1 MGLVALSTASFVIFV
16 AHTAAEQAQN
26 TANKI
31 GTPCHEVLFLTAA
44 AAGAEGRASKAETV
58 LQELYRDEQRLSTK
72 LACEPALTRQKALM
86 LLLATTS
93 ETTARVT
100 DEIRNKAKALKAAAE
115 TLRRRAQQ
123 VQTLRQ
129 HKHQADTYADAA
141 PNNAAT
147 TDHIGAANGKTCKL
161 VISANAPKDNTCA
174 DDNVQ
179 TSDLQEAAKKLN
191 EIEQLKLLPDKAFT
205 FSGIEVTIAVKGNP
219 DNLANK
225 LTDNKGCGTAA
236 DSGNAASA
244 ATNAIGLTKI
254 ARQAASTAATTV
266 YIQGGEQKK
275 STCTPQD
282 QSDKQMIITQTA
294 TAYALC
300 TIKETSI
307 NLPTRPL
314 KNKPKDFFG
323 RADMQQLAVL
333 LNTGNAEK
341 LPTGAAAEAE
351 VKQILGEED
360 KTFEELFFAT
370 ASDAKLSFKV
380 GTDTIEGET
389 TKLQQEGKHGRAL
402 AYCYGR
408 SIREVEESAKK
419 LASSNSN
426 KNKATYTPE
435 EPKKSVEE
443 CKKHTTEQPCNEGG
457 CDFDEKKPEGEKCF
471 PKPETEKK
479 DEKSF
484 SGKLRVFVPQV
495 FAAIILL
502 EFS

>member
-1 MGLVALSTASFVIFV
+1 MELVALSTAAFVIFV
-16 AHTAAEQAQN
+16 AHTGAETAQD

-31 GTPCHEVLFLTAA
+31 ATPCHEVLFLAA
-44 AAGAEGRASKAETV
+44 AADAAENRASRAEAV
-58 LQELYRDEQRLSTK
+58 LQELYRDAQRLSTR
-72 LACEPALTRQKALM
+72 LACEPALTKQKALM
-86 LLLATTS
+86 LLLATTK

-100 DEIRNKAKALKAAAE
+100 DELENKAKALKAAAN

-123 VQTLRQ
+123 VHTLRNNN
-129 HKHQADTYADAA
+129 HKATSYGAATANDAA
-141 PNNAAT
+141 T
-147 TDHIGAANGKTCKL
+147 EDQIGSGNGKTCKL
-161 VISANAPKDNTCA
+161 VVSGDTPKDNSCT
-174 DDNVQ
+174 DDGVK
-179 TSDLQEAAKKLN
+179 TSDLEAAASALN
-191 EIEQLKLLPDKAFT
+191 ELETVKLLPDKAFG

-219 DNLANK
+219 ATLANP
-225 LTDNKGCGTAA
+225 LTDNKGCGTVGDIAKDAA
-236 DSGNAASA
+236 A

-254 ARQAASTAATTV
+254 ARAATETTTTTV
-266 YIQGGEQKK
+266 YIRGGNSKK
-275 STCTPQD
+275 DSCTPQE
-282 QSDKQMIITQTA
+282 QAGKQMIITQAA

-341 LPTGAAAEAE
+341 FPTGAAAEAE

-426 KNKATYTPE
+426 KNKATDTP
-435 EPKKSVEE
+435 KSVDE
-443 CKKHTTEQPCNEGG
+443 CKKHLTEKPCKEGG

>member
-1 MGLVALSTASFVIFV
+1 MELVALSTAAFVIFV
-16 AHTAAEQAQN
+16 AHTGAETAQD

-31 GTPCHEVLFLTAA
+31 ATPCHEVLFLAA
-44 AAGAEGRASKAETV
+44 AADAAENRASQAEAV
-58 LQELYRDEQRLSTK
+58 LQELYRDEQQISTR
-72 LACEPALTRQKALM
+72 LACEPALTKQKALM
-86 LLLATTS
+86 LLLAATK
-93 ETTARVT
+93 ETTARVK
-100 DEIRNKAKALKAAAE
+100 DEIRSKAKALKAAAA
-115 TLRRRAQQ
+115 TLRQRTQQ

-129 HKHQADTYADAA
+129 HKHQASSYGT
-141 PNNAAT
+141 AT
-147 TDHIGAANGKTCKL
+147 
-161 VISANAPKDNTCA
+161 PKDNSCGE
-174 DDNVQ
+174 DDVKANE
-179 TSDLQEAAKKLN
+179 LQAAAAALN
-191 EIEQLKLLPDKAFT
+191 ELETLNLIPDKAFE
-205 FSGIEVTIAVKGNP
+205 FSGVEITIAVKGNP
-219 DNLANK
+219 NALDNA
-225 LTDNKGCGTAA
+225 LTDNKGCGTSA
-236 DSGNAASA
+236 DVAKHAGDPTA
-244 ATNAIGLTKI
+244 AIGLTKI
-254 ARQAASTAATTV
+254 ERTATATAPTPV
-266 YIQGGEQKK
+266 YIRGGAIKK
-275 STCTPQD
+275 DSCTPQP
-282 QSDKQMIITQTA
+282 QADKQMIITQAA

-300 TIKETSI
+300 NIKETSI

-370 ASDAKLSFKV
+370 ANDAKLSFKV

-426 KNKATYTPE
+426 KNKATDTP
-435 EPKKSVEE
+435 KSVDE
-443 CKKHTTEQPCNEGG
+443 CKKHLTEKPCKEGG